1 MISTKFNQWYT
12 NLLVHKIN
20 FTIDNFSEMSFVD
33 STEDLR
39 RDVDSIV
46 LVLFQHVNEEDFA
59 ILADKYVIDFGLDLW
74 FRDFLLVLWELFL
87 FL

>member
-1 MISTKFNQWYT
+1 MISTKFNQKYT

-59 ILADKYVIDFGLDLW
+59 ILAETNTLSISVYIYDSGIF
-74 FRDFLLVLWELFL
+74 F
-87 FL
+87 